1 MTTTDL
7 TISSA
12 SLPDRMQ
19 FAKALAAS
27 NLVPD
32 AFRGQPANIL
42 LATEYGNALGI
53 GPAVALSEINV
64 IKGTPTL
71 SAAMMA
77 GLARDAG
84 HRVRVSGD
92 AESAT
97 CTIIRADD
105 PDFEH
110 TATWTKKK
118 AQDAGLWGRGHW
130 AKDPGTMLRWRA
142 ISECVRFACSEVLGG
157 LKYTPDEV
165 ASFSGGAPS
174 APQPQPEPVAEDADV
189 VDAEVIVEPERTA
202 EPGITQAQQRALHA
216 SLGEQG
222 ITDRE
227 VALNTISAFI
237 GRELDST
244 KNLTKVEAS
253 SVIDALK
260 EGADEAPAAEP
271 PGWGRDS

>member
-1 MTTTDL
+1 MSTDL

-27 NLVPD
+27 DLVPV
-32 AFRGQPANIL
+32 AFRGKPANIL

-53 GPAVALSEINV
+53 APAVALSEINV
-64 IKGTPTL
+64 IQGTPTL

-77 GLARDAG
+77 ALAREAG
-84 HRVRVSGD
+84 HRVRVTGD

-97 CTIIRADD
+97 CTILRADD

-130 AKDPGTMLRWRA
+130 SKDPGTMLRWRA
-142 ISECVRFACSEVLGG
+142 ISECVRFACPEVLGG

-165 ASFSGGAPS
+165 VSFKGGDDPT
-174 APQPQPEPVAEDADV
+174 PLPEVHEDDLTDV
-189 VDAEVIVEPERTA
+189 TDAEVVEDEPEDIA
-202 EPGITQAQQRALHA
+202 SLASEPQRRKLFALFARKGVTEEQQRK
-216 SLGEQG
+216 G
-222 ITDRE
+222 
-227 VALNTISAFI
+227 I
-237 GRELDST
+237 GRYMGLDGP
-244 KNLTKVEAS
+244 VESRSEVTA
-253 SVIDALK
+253 IAAARFIEWLEQQPDA
-260 EGADEAPAAEP
+260 ESD
-271 PGWGRDS
+271 